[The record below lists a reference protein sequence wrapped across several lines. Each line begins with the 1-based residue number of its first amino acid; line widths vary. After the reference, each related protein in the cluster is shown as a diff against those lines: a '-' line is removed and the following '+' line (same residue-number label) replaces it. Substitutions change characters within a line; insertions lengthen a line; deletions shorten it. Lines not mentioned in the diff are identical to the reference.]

1 MTHYFTDN
9 RSLPQNRKKIEF
21 RVWGFRVYLISDNGV
36 FSKGKVDFG
45 SELLLNN
52 LDPSSMS
59 GSVLD
64 VGCGYGTIGLSLKVA
79 NPQLNVS
86 MIDVN
91 DRALELVELGA
102 KENQVQVNAFKSNMY
117 ECVEDKFNYII
128 TNPPIRA
135 GKSVV
140 YGIFEGAKEHLE
152 DNGALFVVIRK
163 QQGAES
169 AIRKIEEIFGNC
181 TILDKNKG
189 YFILKAIKSN

>member
-9 RSLPQNRKKIEF
+9 RSLPQNRKKMEF
-21 RVWGFRVYLISDNGV
+21 RIWGFRVYLISDNGV

-52 LDPSSMS
+52 LDPKNMNCK
-59 GSVLD
+59 VLD

-79 NPQLNVS
+79 NNNLDVE

-91 DRALELVELGA
+91 DRALELVHDSA
-102 KENQVQVNAFKSNMY
+102 KLNNVEVNAHKSFVY
-117 ECVEDKFNYII
+117 DDVSGSYDYII

-135 GKSVV
+135 GKAVV
-140 YGIFEGAKEHLE
+140 HGIFEGAISHL
-152 DNGALFVVIRK
+152 NTGGALYVVIRK

-169 AIRKIEEIFGNC
+169 AIVKIKEVFGNC
-181 TILDKNKG
+181 ETIDKEKG
-189 YFILKAIKSN
+189 YFILRAVKK

>member
-21 RVWGFRVYLISDNGV
+21 RIWGFRVCLISDNGV

-45 SELLLNN
+45 SELLLKN
-52 LDPSSMS
+52 LDPTKMN
-59 GSVLD
+59 GKVLD

-79 NPQLNVS
+79 NKSLDIE

-91 DRALELVELGA
+91 DRALELVNDSA
-102 KENQVQVNAFKSNMY
+102 KLNDVEVKAYKSNMY
-117 ECVEDKFNYII
+117 ENVEGTFDYIV

-135 GKSVV
+135 GKAIVH
-140 YGIFEGAKEHLE
+140 GIFEGAASHL
-152 DNGALFVVIRK
+152 NTGGALYVVIRK

-169 AIRKIEEIFGNC
+169 AIVKIKEIFDNC
-181 TILDKNKG
+181 DTIDKEKG
-189 YFILKAIKSN
+189 YFILKAVKK